1 MKYKVIKLEDN
12 KSVLV
17 DESAEIKSDEHYV
30 AWEDNYKIPQ
40 WVIYVRGVGLNG
52 KAPYKVLY
60 TINFSLDKDIPMIIV
75 EDEIE
80 KLALEWCLINNFNPE
95 DYVHSNKTAEYSRVK
110 SIWANGYKASQKL
123 YSEQDLRK
131 AIDEARDIREGEEV
145 FDVESISGLTEICT
159 YNWVINKTEDEII
172 QSLKQ
177 EYIELEMEYLSND
190 GNWKDVLLP
199 SEWDAYTK
207 NRIKT
212 DRVNGQLM
220 AYVKQ

>member
-1 MKYKVIKLEDN
+1 MKYKEIKLEDN
-12 KSVLV
+12 KSILV

-52 KAPYKVLY
+52 KAPYKVIA
-60 TINFSLDKDIPMIIV
+60 TINFSIDKDIPVVIF
-75 EDEIE
+75 EDEVE
-80 KLALEWCLINNFNPE
+80 KLALI
-95 DYVHSNKTAEYSRVK
+95 EYPGGAYDEELARDCF
-110 SIWANGYKASQKL
+110 ITGYKAAQQKAEEDL
-123 YSEQDLRK
+123 IKAYDKGEQVRYSK
-131 AIDEARDIREGEEV
+131 VGEAVLKQRFI
-145 FDVESISGLTEICT
+145 
-159 YNWVINKTEDEII
+159 K
-172 QSLKQ
+172 SLNQ
-177 EYIELEMEYLSND
+177 EYIELEREYLSND

-212 DRVNGQLM
+212 DRVGGQLM